1 MDYISTDQILNLLH
15 KNYHFKFHGLIRQL
29 FLIKKSS
36 MIMHFHHH
44 DILIDFIL
52 CSESLANH
60 RLGHN

>member
-1 MDYISTDQILNLLH
+1 MGYISTDQTLNLLY
-15 KNYHFKFHGLIRQL
+15 KNYHFKFHGLIRRL

-52 CSESLANH
+52 CS
-60 RLGHN
+60 